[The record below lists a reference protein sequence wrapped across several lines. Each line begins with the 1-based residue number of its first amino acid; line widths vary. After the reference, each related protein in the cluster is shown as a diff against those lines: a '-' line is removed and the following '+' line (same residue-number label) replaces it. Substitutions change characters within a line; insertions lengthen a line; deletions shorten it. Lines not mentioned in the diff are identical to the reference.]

1 MLRRSL
7 PSHSYASS
15 YYDSYLCLKPPL
27 LLWAAVLYLSRSITL
42 PIAMA
47 FGRIAHVDSNA
58 LTAFRGF
65 WSADGLIPSMIAALM
80 LYALCRRVP
89 NASRPVR
96 WIWAHGRMILAAAAI
111 IDIIRVLLAA
121 MRRGEIDDQSLLSLV
136 AAAIDLY
143 FLVYVLAARRVRHA
157 FSEFPPRLT

>member
-15 YYDSYLCLKPPL
+15 YYDDHLCLKPPL

-47 FGRIAHVDSNA
+47 LGHFAGVDSSA
-58 LTAFRGF
+58 ITAFRGL
-65 WSADGLIPSMIAALM
+65 WSLDGLIPSAIAAVM

-89 NASRPVR
+89 SASRPVR
-96 WIWAHGRMILAAAAI
+96 WIWAHG
-111 IDIIRVLLAA
+111 
-121 MRRGEIDDQSLLSLV
+121 Q
-136 AAAIDLY
+136 
-143 FLVYVLAARRVRHA
+143 
-157 FSEFPPRLT
+157 